1 MKIIGNAE
9 DDAKVIKTTSE
20 ATALPILGKLAVKE
34 VMLGKARS

>member
-9 DDAKVIKTTSE
+9 DDSKVVKTRIE

>member
-9 DDAKVIKTTSE
+9 DDAKDD